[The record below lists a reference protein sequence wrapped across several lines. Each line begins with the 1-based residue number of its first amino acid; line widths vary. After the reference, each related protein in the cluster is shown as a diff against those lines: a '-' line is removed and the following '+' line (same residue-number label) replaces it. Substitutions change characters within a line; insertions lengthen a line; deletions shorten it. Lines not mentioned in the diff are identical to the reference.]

1 MNIFLVRHGETEW
14 NSLGRFQ
21 GQVDVNLNPT
31 GLAQSL
37 DIAKASF
44 TWNLSAIYTSPLIR
58 TTQIADEIGRQI
70 GLPVIADSRLMELS
84 LGELEGITGQ
94 DMRNNWAEVY
104 ANWRTDPGYT
114 TLPGGESLS
123 ELQERGWDFFLEKEM
138 QHQNDPAILFVSHN
152 FTIRCII
159 SHLLGIPWSHFH
171 MTHLDLGS
179 VSIIETD
186 GNTRKLK
193 GYNSTSHL
201 SNQNRSETRG

>member
-1 MNIFLVRHGETEW
+1 M
-14 NSLGRFQ
+14 
-21 GQVDVNLNPT
+21 NLNPT

-104 ANWRTDPGYT
+104 ANWRTDPG
-114 TLPGGESLS
+114 
-123 ELQERGWDFFLEKEM
+123 
-138 QHQNDPAILFVSHN
+138 
-152 FTIRCII
+152 
-159 SHLLGIPWSHFH
+159 
-171 MTHLDLGS
+171 S
-179 VSIIETD
+179 VS
-186 GNTRKLK
+186 
-193 GYNSTSHL
+193 
-201 SNQNRSETRG
+201 

>member
-14 NSLGRFQ
+14 NNLGRFQ
-21 GQVDVNLNPT
+21 GQVDVTLNRT
-31 GLAQSL
+31 GLEQSL
-37 DIAKASF
+37 DIARASF
-44 TWNLSAIYTSPLIR
+44 TWNLSAIYASPLIR
-58 TTQIADEIGRQI
+58 TMQIAEEIGRQI
-70 GLPVIADSRLMELS
+70 GLSVTADNRLMELN
-84 LGELEGITGQ
+84 LGKLEGITGQ

-104 ANWRTDPGYT
+104 TNWRTDPGYT

-123 ELQERGWDFFLEKEM
+123 ELQERGWNFFLEKET

-159 SHLLGIPWSHFH
+159 SHLLRIPWSHFH
-171 MTHLDLGS
+171 MTHLDLSS

>member
-14 NSLGRFQ
+14 NHLGRFQ
-21 GQVDVNLNPT
+21 GQVDVTRNPT

-44 TWNLSAIYTSPLIR
+44 TWNLSAIYASPLIR
-58 TTQIADEIGRQI
+58 TMQIADEIGRQI
-70 GLPVIADSRLMELS
+70 GLPVISDNRLMELS

-123 ELQERGWDFFLEKEM
+123 ELQERGWDFFLEKET
-138 QHQNDPAILFVSHN
+138 QHQNHPAILFVSHN

>member
-21 GQVDVNLNPT
+21 GQVDVNLNSR
-31 GLAQSL
+31 GVAQSL
-37 DIAKASF
+37 DIAKESF

-58 TTQIADEIGRQI
+58 TVQVAAEVGKQI
-70 GLPVIADSRLMELS
+70 GLPAITDDRLMELS

-104 ANWRTDPGYT
+104 ENWRTNPGYT

-123 ELQERGWDFFLEKEM
+123 ELQDRGWGFFLEKEKEHK
-138 QHQNDPAILFVSHN
+138 QDAAILFVSHN

-159 SHLLGIPWSHFH
+159 CHLLGIPWSHFH
-171 MTHLDLGS
+171 TTHLDLSS

-186 GNTRKLK
+186 GIHRKLR
-193 GYNSTSHL
+193 GYNYISHI
-201 SNQNRSETRG
+201 SHQNRSLTPG

>member
-14 NSLGRFQ
+14 NNQGRFQ
-21 GQVDVNLNPT
+21 GQVDVTLNPT
-31 GLAQSL
+31 GIAQSL

-44 TWNLSAIYTSPLIR
+44 TWNLSAIYASPLIR
-58 TTQIADEIGRQI
+58 TMQIADEIGKQI
-70 GLPVIADSRLMELS
+70 GLPVMSDNRLMELS

-94 DMRNNWAEVY
+94 EMRNNWAEIY
-104 ANWRTDPGYT
+104 ESWRTDPGYT

-123 ELQERGWDFFLEKEM
+123 ELQKRGWDFFLEKES
-138 QHQNDPAILFVSHN
+138 QHQHDPAILFVSHN

-171 MTHLDLGS
+171 MTHLDLSAVS
-179 VSIIETD
+179 VIETD

-193 GYNSTSHL
+193 RYNSTSHI
-201 SNQNRSETRG
+201 SHQNRSTTRG